1 MLLSE
6 QLRIL
11 KDEEVLWTPGPYDDS
26 TGPNWVT
33 KATKQI
39 TLSATRIVYVR
50 QKTKCQSGDSA
61 FLAVGRVLM
70 DDKPIITAG
79 YVPNGGDIM
88 RDMFMV
94 LPAGSYT
101 FMFQTCILGSAGTVR
116 IYDLKIATLNF
127 PDKQRNYYNPGTVSC
142 PYGEETTVLDENF
155 TPPVARKTPVGPIK
169 KYVGIITVIC
179 EGARRQSFPRNP
191 GESNLP
197 RFNYKISIDD
207 TQVAWSER
215 RDDRGD
221 SDTNDSY
228 GRGAFG
234 RYVAAFD
241 PNVQANLK
249 IKVYNNY
256 ASQAWDCLARVEII
270 LCPWILAADDYEPVS
285 LNFADGSTLYVV
297 AEPLSE
303 NPTKY
308 VRIGKTRFN
317 SFGDATDYYASS
329 SGTNL
334 VAFDYT
340 FEMVE
345 VANSVLHAKGFGGC
359 IGIIGVDVR

>member
-11 KDEEVLWTPGPYDDS
+11 ANEEVLYTGGPYDDS
-26 TGPNWVT
+26 TGPAWVT

-39 TLSATRIVYVR
+39 TLTATRIVYVR
-50 QKTKCQSGDSA
+50 QKTKFVSGDSA
-61 FLAVGRVLM
+61 FLAVGRILM

-79 YVPNGGDIM
+79 KVNNGDDIT

-101 FMFQTCILGSAGTVR
+101 FKFQTNILGSAGTVQ

-127 PDKQRNYYNPGTVSC
+127 PDKQRDYFDPGNVFS
-142 PYGEETTVLDENF
+142 PAGQETTVLDYNF
-155 TPPVARKTPVGPIK
+155 TPPTTRKTPVGSIK
-169 KYVGIITVIC
+169 KYVGIITVVC
-179 EGARRQSFPRNP
+179 EGAKRKSFPRNP
-191 GESNLP
+191 GEGNVTG
-197 RFNYKISIDD
+197 FNYKIYIDD
-207 TQVAWSER
+207 TQVAWTDR
-215 RDDRGD
+215 RDDHGD
-221 SDTNDSY
+221 TDTNPDY
-228 GRGAFG
+228 GRGAYG
-234 RYVAAFD
+234 RYVAPFN
-241 PNVQANLK
+241 PNVQVNLR
-249 IKVYNNY
+249 IKVYNIYGSDQN
-256 ASQAWDCLARVEII
+256 CLARVELI
-270 LCPWILAADDYEPVS
+270 LCPWILADTDYEPVS

-297 AEPLSE
+297 AEPLNE

-329 SGTNL
+329 SGMNL

-345 VANSVLHAKGFGGC
+345 VANSVLHVKGFGGC
-359 IGIIGVDVR
+359 IGTIGVDVR

>member
-11 KDEEVLWTPGPYDDS
+11 ANEEVLYTGGPYDDS
-26 TGPNWVT
+26 TGPEWVT
-33 KATKQI
+33 KATKQV
-39 TLSATRIVYVR
+39 TLPATRIVYAR
-50 QKTKCQSGDSA
+50 QKTKFLSGDSA
-61 FLAVGRVLM
+61 FLAVGRILM

-79 YVPNGGDIM
+79 KVGNGDDIT
-88 RDMFMV
+88 RDIFMV

-101 FMFQTCILGSAGTVR
+101 FKFQTNILGSAGTVR

-127 PDKQRNYYNPGTVSC
+127 PDKQRNYYDPGNVFC
-142 PYGEETTVLDENF
+142 PAGQETTVLDQNF
-155 TPPVARKTPVGPIK
+155 TPPATRKTPVGPIK
-169 KYVGIITVIC
+169 KYVGIITVVC
-179 EGARRQSFPRNP
+179 EGAKRQSYPRNP
-191 GESNLP
+191 GEGDLA
-197 RFNYKISIDD
+197 RFNYKIFIDNA
-207 TQVAWSER
+207 QVSWTER
-215 RDDRGD
+215 NDDRGD

-228 GRGAFG
+228 GRGAYG

-241 PNVQANLK
+241 PSAQYNLK
-249 IKVYNNY
+249 IKVKNLYGSDQN
-256 ASQAWDCLARVEII
+256 CLARVELI
-270 LCPWILAADDYEPVS
+270 LCPWILADNDYEPVS

-297 AEPLSE
+297 AEPLNE

-317 SFGDATDYYASS
+317 SFGDATDYYGSS
-329 SGTNL
+329 TGTDL
-334 VAFDYT
+334 IAFNYT

-345 VANSVLHAKGFGGC
+345 VANSVLHVKGFGGC

>member
-6 QLRIL
+6 QLRVL
-11 KDEEVLWTPGPYDDS
+11 ADEEVLYTGGPYDDS

-61 FLAVGRVLM
+61 FLAVGRVLL

-79 YVPNGGDIM
+79 KVKNGEDIT
-88 RDMFMV
+88 RDMFLV
-94 LPAGSYT
+94 LGAGSYT
-101 FMFQTCILGSAGTVR
+101 FKFQCNILGSAGTVR
-116 IYDLKIATLNF
+116 TYDLKIASLNF
-127 PDKQRNYYNPGTVSC
+127 PDKQRNYFNPSSVACPHGT
-142 PYGEETTVLDENF
+142 ETTVLNENF
-155 TPPVARKTPVGPIK
+155 TPPTTRKTPVGSIK
-169 KYVGIITVIC
+169 KYVGIITVVC
-179 EGARRQSFPRNP
+179 EGGRRKSFPKNP
-191 GESNLP
+191 GEGNSAG
-197 RFNYKISIDD
+197 FNYKIYMDN
-207 TQVAWSER
+207 TQVSWTER
-215 RDDRGD
+215 RDDWGD
-221 SDTNDSY
+221 TDTNSSY
-228 GRGAFG
+228 GKGAYG

-241 PNVQANLK
+241 PNVQVNLK

-256 ASQAWDCLARVEII
+256 GSTQNCLARVELI
-270 LCPWILAADDYEPVS
+270 LCPWILADVDYEPVS

-297 AEPLSE
+297 AEPLNE

-317 SFGDATDYYASS
+317 SFGDTSDYYASS
-329 SGTNL
+329 SGTGII
-334 VAFDYT
+334 AFDYT

-345 VANSVLHAKGFGGC
+345 VVNSVLHVKGLGGC
-359 IGIIGVDVR
+359 VGIIGVDVR